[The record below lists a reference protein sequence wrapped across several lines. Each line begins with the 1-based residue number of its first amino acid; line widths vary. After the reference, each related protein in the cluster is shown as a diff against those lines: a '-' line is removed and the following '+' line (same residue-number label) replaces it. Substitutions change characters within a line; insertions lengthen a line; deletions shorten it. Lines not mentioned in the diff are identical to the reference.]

1 MKPEANDIAGI
12 IKSAI
17 EKALAELSIPAPVE
31 IHLERPA
38 EFAHGDYSTNI
49 ALALAKKHD
58 MAPRDLAAK
67 LVEIMS
73 RHFAAQQTSD
83 VENIEMAGP
92 GFINF
97 HLTPAYFTQSIGD
110 IVAAGDA
117 YGKNTRLA
125 GQKILIEY
133 TDPNAFKVFHIG
145 HLMSNAIGESIAR
158 LTEAAGAEVIRMC
171 YPSDIGLHIAKA
183 VWAMQKHEG
192 DIPAESAPIA
202 ERTAFLGR
210 MYVEGNEAYEAEDSA
225 ATGVKKEIE
234 DINVALFEKS
244 DAALNALHTKG
255 RTWSFDHLE
264 QIYKK
269 VGTKFDDYIYES
281 EVAEPGKEI
290 VRKFTTHTGDMSE
303 GAIFEESEGAVIFK
317 GEKHGLHTRVFL
329 NSKQLPTYEAK
340 ELGLNTEKFRRYP
353 DLSQSIVITAAEIND
368 YFMVLLRALALID
381 EKNGTHIA
389 ARTKHIGHGFLRL
402 AAEGGGS
409 TKMSSRKGTVITGES
424 LIADVEKM
432 VTEKI
437 ADRGFDADA
446 SREIVDRVAIGAIKY
461 SILRSAAG
469 SDIIFDFDKSLSFEG
484 DSGPYLQYTH
494 TRAQSVIEKAK
505 AERLEPKA
513 DASTK
518 SGGSAAE
525 ITPLEKLLVRFP
537 ETVERAGKEYSP
549 HLLATYLIDL
559 ASAFNSYYANH
570 MIIDAKDK
578 PTSEYR
584 LALTQSTATTL
595 RTGLALLGIK
605 VPEKM

>member
-1 MKPEANDIAGI
+1 MTKNTPDIAI
-12 IKSAI
+12 SIKKSI

-38 EFAHGDYSTNI
+38 DFTHGDYSTNI

-58 MAPRDLAAK
+58 MSPRDLANK
-67 LVEIMS
+67 LVALLS
-73 RHFAAQQTSD
+73 RDQDAH
-83 VENIEMAGP
+83 VEKIEVAGP

-97 HLTPAYFTQSIGD
+97 HLTPAYFAKAIAH
-110 IVAAGDA
+110 IVEAGDA
-117 YGKNTRLA
+117 YGTNDRLK

-145 HLMSNAIGESIAR
+145 HLMSNAIGEAIAR

-183 VWAMQKHEG
+183 VWAMQKHA
-192 DIPAESAPIA
+192 DQIPAESAPIS
-202 ERTAFLGR
+202 ERTAFLGK
-210 MYVEGNEAYEAEDSA
+210 MYVEGNDAYEVAAAEGASDTSA
-225 ATGVKKEIE
+225 KKEIE
-234 DINVALFEKS
+234 DINVKLFEKS
-244 DAALNALHTKG
+244 DATLNALYEKG
-255 RTWSFDHLE
+255 RKWSFDHLE

-290 VRKFTTHTGDMSE
+290 VQKFTTKPHELTE
-303 GAIFEESEGAVIFK
+303 GAIFEESEGAVVFK

-329 NSKQLPTYEAK
+329 NSKGLPTYEAK
-340 ELGLNTEKFRRYP
+340 ELGLNTEKFQRYP
-353 DLSQSIVITAAEIND
+353 DLAQSIVITAAEIND
-368 YFMVLLRALALID
+368 YFLVLLRVLALID

-389 ARTKHIGHGFLRL
+389 ERTKHIGHGFLRL

-424 LIADVEKM
+424 LIEDVEKIA
-432 VTEKI
+432 TEKV
-437 ADRGFDADA
+437 ADRGFDAA
-446 SREIVDRVAIGAIKY
+446 TSREIVDRVAIGAIKY

-469 SDIIFDFDKSLSFEG
+469 SDIIFDFEKSLSFEG

-494 TRAQSVIEKAK
+494 TRAQSVLEKAK
-505 AERLEPKA
+505 AEGLSTEF
-513 DASTK
+513 DAAVKSTDT
-518 SGGSAAE
+518 E

-549 HLLATYLIDL
+549 HLLATYLIEL
-559 ASAFNSYYANH
+559 ASAFNAYYANH
-570 MIIDAKDK
+570 VIIDTKDK
-578 PTSEYR
+578 GTSEYR
-584 LALTQSTATTL
+584 LALTQSTATAL

>member
-1 MKPEANDIAGI
+1 MTDISKT
-12 IKSAI
+12 IKKAI
-17 EKALAELSIPAPVE
+17 ETALAELSIPAPVE

-38 EFAHGDYSTNI
+38 EFTHGDYSTNI

-58 MAPRDLAAK
+58 MSPRDLAQKIVDALSAAK
-67 LVEIMS
+67 IEYVEK
-73 RHFAAQQTSD
+73 
-83 VENIEMAGP
+83 IETAGP

-97 HLTPAYFTQSIGD
+97 HLTPAYFAHALGGI
-110 IVAAGDA
+110 IAAGDS
-117 YGKNTRLA
+117 YGTNDRLK

-158 LTEAAGAEVIRMC
+158 LTEAAGADVIRIC

-183 VWAMQKHEG
+183 VWAMQKHESE
-192 DIPAESAPIA
+192 IPAESAPIS
-202 ERTAFLGR
+202 ERTAFLGK
-210 MYVEGNEAYEAEDSA
+210 MYVEGNEAYDTGAAEGASA
-225 ATGVKKEIE
+225 DAVAVKKEIE
-234 DINVALFEKS
+234 NINVALFAKS
-244 DAALNALHTKG
+244 DTALNVLYEKG
-255 RTWSFDHLE
+255 RKWSFDHLE

-290 VRKFTTHTGDMSE
+290 VQKFTSTGES
-303 GAIFEESEGAVIFK
+303 AIFEESEGAVVFK

-329 NSKQLPTYEAK
+329 NSKGLPTYEAK

-353 DLSQSIVITAAEIND
+353 DLAQSIVITAAEIND
-368 YFMVLLRALALID
+368 YFMVLLCALALID
-381 EKNGTHIA
+381 EKNGTQIA
-389 ARTKHIGHGFLRL
+389 AKTKHSGHGFLRL

-424 LIADVEKM
+424 LIEDVEKIA
-432 VTEKI
+432 TEKI
-437 ADRGFDADA
+437 ADRGFDAET

-469 SDIIFDFDKSLSFEG
+469 SDIIFDFEKSLSFEG

-494 TRAQSVIEKAK
+494 TRAMSVVEKAK
-505 AERLEPKA
+505 AEGLAVKIPE
-513 DASTK
+513 SI
-518 SGGSAAE
+518 SE

-537 ETVERAGKEYSP
+537 EIVARAGKEFSP
-549 HLLATYLIDL
+549 HLVATYLIEL

-570 MIIDAKDK
+570 MIVDVKD
-578 PTSEYR
+578 PATSGYR
-584 LALTQSTATTL
+584 LALTQSTASIL
-595 RTGLALLGIK
+595 RTGLNLLGIK
-605 VPEKM
+605 VPERM